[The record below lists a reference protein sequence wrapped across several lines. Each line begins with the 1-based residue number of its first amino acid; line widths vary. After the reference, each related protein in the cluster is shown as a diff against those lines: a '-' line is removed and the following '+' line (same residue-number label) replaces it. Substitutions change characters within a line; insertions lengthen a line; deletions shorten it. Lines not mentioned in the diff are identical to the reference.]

1 MPRAV
6 EAIAD
11 THTAANH
18 SARDHTTGTFNA
30 KGAIER
36 HPKAASIFRL
46 GRLQLGNIQNMLF
59 KSVYSRIACIIRA
72 DFKHATGLDPV
83 FGKQRHP
90 LLSQLGG
97 GLVIDQIPL
106 GQH

>member
-18 SARDHTTGTFNA
+18 SASDHTARTFNA

-36 HPKAASIFRL
+36 HPKAAGIFRL
-46 GRLQLGNIQNMLF
+46 GRLLFGNIQNMLLKGF
-59 KSVYSRIACIIRA
+59 YPRITCIISA
-72 DFKHATGLDPV
+72 NLKHAASLDTV
-83 FGKQRHP
+83 FGKQRNS
-90 LLSQLGG
+90 L
-97 GLVIDQIPL
+97 
-106 GQH
+106 

>member
-18 SARDHTTGTFNA
+18 SARDHTAGAFNA

-36 HPKAASIFRL
+36 HPKAAGIFRL
-46 GRLQLGNIQNMLF
+46 GRLQLGNIQNMLL
-59 KSVYSRIACIIRA
+59 KGIYPRIACIISA
-72 DFKHATGLDPV
+72 NLKYATGLDTV
-83 FGKQRHP
+83 FSKQRHS
-90 LLSQLGG
+90 L
-97 GLVIDQIPL
+97 
-106 GQH
+106 

>member
-1 MPRAV
+1 M
-6 EAIAD
+6 
-11 THTAANH
+11 
-18 SARDHTTGTFNA
+18 
-30 KGAIER
+30 
-36 HPKAASIFRL
+36 

-59 KSVYSRIACIIRA
+59 KGFYPRIACIIRA
-72 DFKHATGLDPV
+72 DLKHATGLDTV

-97 GLVIDQIPL
+97 GLLIDQIPL

>member
-18 SARDHTTGTFNA
+18 CASDHTTGTFNA

-36 HPKAASIFRL
+36 HPKAAGIFRL
-46 GRLQLGNIQNMLF
+46 GRLLLGNIQNMLF
-59 KSVYSRIACIIRA
+59 KGFYPRIACITSA
-72 DFKHATGLDPV
+72 NLKYATGLDTV

-90 LLSQLGG
+90 LLGQLGG